1 MYSILTSSRIVWVV
15 PFICDRGVLGPKA
28 FRAFGDQARK
38 QGMVLATEA
47 SSRSRTR
54 TRSWHEVIYAVAG
67 DPASTKGRPPKKTG
81 HPHCYPCCYCRPFL
95 HAHPPDPSP
104 PLRPYQT

>member
-67 DPASTKGRPPKKTG
+67 EPGSAKVRPPKSTATPHRCLYGYG
-81 HPHCYPCCYCRPFL
+81 HPSFCRPP
-95 HAHPPDPSP
+95 HDRPPTRP
-104 PLRPYQT
+104 PPN